1 MKIGDLAR
9 AAGVSTKAIRYY
21 EQLGVLPKPERA
33 DNGYRVYAQSAL
45 ERLTF
50 VKDAQAT
57 GLSLDEIAAI
67 LGMRE
72 QGEATCGHVMHLLE
86 HHLDQ
91 LDAKIVAL
99 KKTRTTL
106 AAITDHARQLD
117 PASCLDPNRCQTIEP
132 ISGTE
137 REGQL
142 PAVDEIHA
150 RMGR

>member
-21 EQLGVLPKPERA
+21 EQISVLPKPERA
-33 DNGYRVYAQSAL
+33 DNGYRIYAQSAL

-57 GLSLDEIAAI
+57 GLSLEEIAAI

-72 QGEATCGHVMHLLE
+72 QGEATCAHVMHLLE

-106 AAITDHARQLD
+106 AAITDQARQLD

-150 RMGR
+150 RMRH